1 MAAVPERLLSPTAQP
16 SDGDEPALRPKR
28 LADYIGQDT
37 VKENLAIAIAA
48 ARARGEALDHV
59 LLHGPPGIGK
69 TTLSFII
76 AHELGVNIRVTSGPA
91 LERPGD
97 LAQILTQLQ
106 PHDVFFID
114 EVHRLPRVVEEVL
127 YTAMEDFAIDIVL
140 GKGPGSRSLRLKLPP
155 FTLVG
160 ATTRYALLTAPL
172 RDRFG
177 ITERLDYYD
186 QAALRAIVTR
196 NAEVL
201 GTAIEPEGAA
211 EIARRARG
219 TPRVANR
226 LLRRVRDYAQVKGD
240 GVITPAVA
248 REALARLQVD
258 ELGLDEMD
266 RTILRTII
274 VKFEG
279 GPVGLDTLSAS
290 VSEEADTVMDVYE
303 PYLLQLGFLK
313 RTGRGRVA
321 TRRAYEHLGIPY
333 PERREAEAG
342 AQLGLWQEDV

>member
-1 MAAVPERLLSPTAQP
+1 
-16 SDGDEPALRPKR
+16 
-28 LADYIGQDT
+28 
-37 VKENLAIAIAA
+37 
-48 ARARGEALDHV
+48 
-59 LLHGPPGIGK
+59 
-69 TTLSFII
+69 
-76 AHELGVNIRVTSGPA
+76 
-91 LERPGD
+91 
-97 LAQILTQLQ
+97 
-106 PHDVFFID
+106 
-114 EVHRLPRVVEEVL
+114 
-127 YTAMEDFAIDIVL
+127 
-140 GKGPGSRSLRLKLPP
+140 
-155 FTLVG
+155 
-160 ATTRYALLTAPL
+160 
-172 RDRFG
+172 
-177 ITERLDYYD
+177 
-186 QAALRAIVTR
+186 
-196 NAEVL
+196 
-201 GTAIEPEGAA
+201 
-211 EIARRARG
+211 
-219 TPRVANR
+219 VANR